1 MTINDVP
8 GLPESRLS
16 PEYLAALPAD
26 GPPGP
31 WDCRVNLVIWLQRAR
46 IRQHGLAVNWLR
58 PLTPLAGAG
67 FIEYLD
73 SPVGP
78 YHEVF
83 AGALLRQGVRPM
95 LQVPFIAVDSLP
107 SVRGGR
113 VNWAL
118 PKTMASFEGWTAAA
132 RLRATGDG
140 WSVTIRPRRALV
152 PGRRGFP
159 IALRFAAIGPLGQYS
174 LALNVTGRVRV
185 VHTQVTGETLTGWLG
200 SGRRL
205 AAVLTGRLRIS
216 SPHWSPGG

>member
-1 MTINDVP
+1 MIVP

-26 GPPGP
+26 GPAGP
-31 WDCRVNLVIWLQRAR
+31 WDCRVNLVLWIQRAQVPQR
-46 IRQHGLAVNWLR
+46 HLDVGWLR

-83 AGALLRQGVRPM
+83 AGALLRDGLRPVI
-95 LQVPFIAVDSLP
+95 QVPFIAVDSLP

-118 PKTMASFEGWTAAA
+118 PKTMASFSGSIAAGDA
-132 RLRATGDG
+132 QAEGDG
-140 WSVTIRPRRALV
+140 WSARVR
-152 PGRRGFP
+152 PGRKLLP
-159 IALRFAAIGPLGQYS
+159 IPRPIPLRFAAVGPLGRYT
-174 LALNVTGRVRV
+174 LALHVAGRLQLVRARAE
-185 VHTQVTGETLTGWLG
+185 GETLTGWLG
-200 SGRRL
+200 SGRHL
-205 AAVLTGRLRIS
+205 AAVLSGRLRITA
-216 SPHWSPGG
+216 PR